1 MTKWKRHNH
10 FATKKQKRKQTCLFR
25 PKKRQLWCRN
35 YLTYSISLIAIPQW
49 LCFRWVF
56 SYSYNLFLFSFF
68 SSLFT
73 LEMLLRLG
81 SWLSGPLASR
91 SRGQWCHHIQM
102 YPHLYS
108 SRVERRSWGP
118 GPFLR
123 WKGQASFVTV
133 LGLVLPSRASFCFS
147 LHSWHTAASLSGVF
161 VDGESTSP
169 KWTSNS
175 HLPSTESA
183 QLSKAGSHFNSL
195 TWRENSEYRFRIFR
209 GLLQAGS
216 KENR

>member
-1 MTKWKRHNH
+1 MTSSSVFFALALTSHLSSYTLPDLFLRQLIKAKINLDTSASCLAWMTKWKRHNH

-25 PKKRQLWCRN
+25 PKKRQLWCRD

-102 YPHLYS
+102 YPH
-108 SRVERRSWGP
+108 P
-118 GPFLR
+118 
-123 WKGQASFVTV
+123 
-133 LGLVLPSRASFCFS
+133 
-147 LHSWHTAASLSGVF
+147 
-161 VDGESTSP
+161 
-169 KWTSNS
+169 
-175 HLPSTESA
+175 
-183 QLSKAGSHFNSL
+183 
-195 TWRENSEYRFRIFR
+195 
-209 GLLQAGS
+209 
-216 KENR
+216 